1 MISPTP
7 INRMPQEIIA
17 NPYVRASIPESFAIP
32 IPMTAPSSIIKKP
45 NSFNKNAKCLLFR
58 VQLFDS
64 WTIPGSHSRIL
75 PSTLYRLHLYR
86 PLLMECHK
94 ARQQPKPVGASFSRH
109 SVHQRHSFAYSSSS
123 TRPHF
128 SHVAMFHTSIRKGNL
143 NENSHTCLGVARLCH
158 IYYMGVGLPHLPE
171 RSAAVP

>member
-1 MISPTP
+1 M
-7 INRMPQEIIA
+7 Q
-17 NPYVRASIPESFAIP
+17 
-32 IPMTAPSSIIKKP
+32 
-45 NSFNKNAKCLLFR
+45 KCLLFR

-94 ARQQPKPVGASFSRH
+94 ARNSRSPLVRVFLGTQCTNAIPLH
-109 SVHQRHSFAYSSSS
+109 TRHQAHVHIFH
-123 TRPHF
+123 
-128 SHVAMFHTSIRKGNL
+128 MFHTSIRKGNL

-171 RSAAVP
+171 RSAAVHRRSRPETPRPLRSKGVYESGDQKRI